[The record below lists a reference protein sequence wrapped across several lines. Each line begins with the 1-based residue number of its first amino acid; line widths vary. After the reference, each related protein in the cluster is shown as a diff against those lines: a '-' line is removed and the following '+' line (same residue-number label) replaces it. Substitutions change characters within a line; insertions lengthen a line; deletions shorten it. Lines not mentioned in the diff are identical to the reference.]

1 MDILIINNV
10 GISGI
15 HSVNSSA
22 HCINENRMVYDTNL
36 PGVIRVT
43 QTFPPLLRAVNEERT
58 IIDSR
63 KPGSLESV
71 YEPGHPDFKGNE
83 MRYYSSKMALNG
95 MAIAFA

>member
-1 MDILIINNV
+1 MVILIINNL

-15 HSVNSSA
+15 QSVNSSA
-22 HCINENRMVYDTNL
+22 QCINENRVVYDSNL

-63 KPGSLESV
+63 KPCSLESV
-71 YEPGHPDFKGNE
+71 YEPDHLDFKGNE
-83 MRYYSSKMALNG
+83 MRYYSSKMTLYG

>member
-1 MDILIINNV
+1 
-10 GISGI
+10 
-15 HSVNSSA
+15 
-22 HCINENRMVYDTNL
+22 MVYDTNL